1 MVNDIEIKTFN
12 LELWDSELGQYLT
25 LKAIDKFQA
34 RNVKQM
40 SALSKLLYMTLA
52 KLILKGRCGA
62 VGCTSDS

>member
-1 MVNDIEIKTFN
+1 MLANDIEIKTFN
-12 LELWDSELGQYLT
+12 LELWDSEMGQYLT
-25 LKAIDKFQA
+25 LEAIDKFQA

-62 VGCTSDS
+62 VG